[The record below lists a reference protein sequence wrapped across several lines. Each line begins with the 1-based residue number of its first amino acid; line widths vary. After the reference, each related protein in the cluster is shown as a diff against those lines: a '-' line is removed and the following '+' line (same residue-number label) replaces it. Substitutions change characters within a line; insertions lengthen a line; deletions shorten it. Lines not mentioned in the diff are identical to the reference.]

1 MAEPWEWT
9 EQDLLDLITN
19 GVQKNLNLDYKQKES
34 LGEPNEA
41 ILKRT
46 LERCILRATD
56 GKDPA
61 RS

>member
-56 GKDPA
+56 G
-61 RS
+61 